1 MISMNMRPP
10 RASAT
15 RESVPNGLP
24 RSSSLS
30 YVHVEL
36 LRRLADWP
44 RHRRAGRGAAAS
56 VRRPTALAVYGR
68 VDYRERDPRFPA
80 HRSGMFTGA

>member
-1 MISMNMRPP
+1 MAEGVDTGAR
-10 RASAT
+10 
-15 RESVPNGLP
+15 G
-24 RSSSLS
+24 
-30 YVHVEL
+30 
-36 LRRLADWP
+36 
-44 RHRRAGRGAAAS
+44 AGRGAAAS